1 MLGELHS
8 QLAPAL
14 VITRR
19 ELRDQFRDWR
29 IIFPVVALTMFFPA
43 LMNFTARQAVNF
55 VSNYGAP
62 LVAERLIPFLLMV
75 VGFFPISV
83 SLVIAL
89 ESFVGEKER
98 HSIEPLLSSPLSD
111 GQLYLGKLLAAVVSP
126 LLASYLGITVY
137 LVGVYREMGWIPT
150 PVLITQ
156 ILLLTTIQALVMVSA
171 AVVVSAQT
179 TSVRAANLLASFI
192 IIPMA
197 ILIQGEAIVMFWGRY
212 AVLWWVIL
220 ALAVIAWLLVRAGV
234 AHFSREELLGRELDS
249 LNLRWGWQVFWRE
262 FIGGAPTLPVWI
274 RQVGG
279 LLSQK
284 MRLPMLL
291 VALSLAAGILV
302 GASQAKVFALPVE
315 LISINNTDSGV
326 LQGPEIM
333 QFYSVAGVST
343 VWLHNIRAII
353 LATLL
358 GLFSFGVLGIIVL
371 MLPLILVGYFLA
383 TAATAGL
390 SPLVFFTAFVLPHG
404 ILEIPAIIL
413 AGAAILRLGATLATP
428 AQGQTIGEAL
438 LHALAD
444 WCKVL
449 VGLVIPLL
457 LLAALLEVY
466 LTPRVV
472 IALLGG

>member
-1 MLGELHS
+1 
-8 QLAPAL
+8 
-14 VITRR
+14 
-19 ELRDQFRDWR
+19 
-29 IIFPVVALTMFFPA
+29 
-43 LMNFTARQAVNF
+43 
-55 VSNYGAP
+55 
-62 LVAERLIPFLLMV
+62 
-75 VGFFPISV
+75 
-83 SLVIAL
+83 
-89 ESFVGEKER
+89 
-98 HSIEPLLSSPLSD
+98 
-111 GQLYLGKLLAAVVSP
+111 
-126 LLASYLGITVY
+126 
-137 LVGVYREMGWIPT
+137 
-150 PVLITQ
+150 
-156 ILLLTTIQALVMVSA
+156 
-171 AVVVSAQT
+171 
-179 TSVRAANLLASFI
+179 
-192 IIPMA
+192 
-197 ILIQGEAIVMFWGRY
+197 
-212 AVLWWVIL
+212 
-220 ALAVIAWLLVRAGV
+220 
-234 AHFSREELLGRELDS
+234 
-249 LNLRWGWQVFWRE
+249 
-262 FIGGAPTLPVWI
+262 
-274 RQVGG
+274 VGG